1 MDPMISPLL
10 TDLYQLNM
18 AYGYFKLGMHNA
30 PSVFHYFFRRQPFA
44 GGFTMTAGLESLITF
59 LNNYHFSEDD
69 LAYLKS
75 LSLFDE
81 NFLTY
86 LQNLKITLDID
97 AVPEGSI
104 VFPSEPIV
112 RVKGPILQAQLLEST
127 LLNLLNFPSL
137 IATKAARITA
147 AAKGD
152 TTVEFGLRRAQGV
165 DGALTASRSAFV
177 GGVSATSNVLA
188 GKMFGI
194 PVQGTQAHSWILA
207 FDDELESFR
216 AFSEVCK
223 DNIILLVDTFD
234 THEGVKKAI
243 VVGKALKKDG
253 KELFGIR
260 LDSGDLA
267 ALSIWA
273 REELDKAGLK
283 STQILAS
290 NELDEGIIF
299 ELKSQGAK
307 IDAWGVGTK
316 LVTGG
321 NQGALDGVY
330 KLSAIQDEGG
340 KWEYRFKLSEQLQKI
355 SNPGFLQVK
364 RYYRDR
370 KPVADL
376 IYDEWIGL
384 EEEPVLCDL
393 LDPTKTKKLSKQLT
407 SENLLKPIFTNGK
420 CVYPLP
426 SLQEIQN
433 FGKQN
438 LAKFPSEIKRFL
450 NPDLYLVGFEKK
462 YHEHKLSLIR
472 DIRSKRGDVT

>member
-1 MDPMISPLL
+1 
-10 TDLYQLNM
+10 
-18 AYGYFKLGMHNA
+18 
-30 PSVFHYFFRRQPFA
+30 
-44 GGFTMTAGLESLITF
+44 MTAGLESLIDF
-59 LNNYHFSEDD
+59 LNNYRFSEED
-69 LAYLKS
+69 LSYLKS
-75 LSLFDE
+75 LSLFDDK
-81 NFLTY
+81 FLCF
-86 LQNLKITLDID
+86 LENLKLTLDID

-112 RVKGPILQAQLLEST
+112 RVTGPILQAQLLETT

-152 TTVEFGLRRAQGV
+152 KTVEFGLRRAQGV

-188 GKMFGI
+188 GKRFGI
-194 PVQGTQAHSWILA
+194 PVQGTQAHSWVLA

-223 DNIILLVDTFD
+223 DKIVLLVDTFD
-234 THEGVKKAI
+234 THEGVKNAI
-243 VVGKALKKDG
+243 QVGKKLQKEG
-253 KELFGIR
+253 KELSGIR

-273 REELDKAGLK
+273 REELDNAGLK

-330 KLSAIQDEGG
+330 KLSAIQDKTG
-340 KWEYRFKLSEQLQKI
+340 KWDYRFKLSEQTAKNFE
-355 SNPGFLQVK
+355 S
-364 RYYRDR
+364 R
-370 KPVADL
+370 
-376 IYDEWIGL
+376 
-384 EEEPVLCDL
+384 
-393 LDPTKTKKLSKQLT
+393 
-407 SENLLKPIFTNGK
+407 IFT
-420 CVYPLP
+420 
-426 SLQEIQN
+426 
-433 FGKQN
+433 
-438 LAKFPSEIKRFL
+438 
-450 NPDLYLVGFEKK
+450 DKK
-462 YHEHKLSLIR
+462 IL
-472 DIRSKRGDVT
+472 